1 MNIYNRFR
9 DKVKLPPFWEI
20 TVLSLILVG
29 VNFLFFRNDP
39 GYHNIALNPFLFLL
53 LLTVVRYGM
62 RWGYYA
68 VGISLLY
75 YMLTPPYSLTSF
87 LTRFPEVVLFLS
99 LLLIFGVIQGGYAR
113 KIKTLEEKVQ
123 EEEERYRELNER
135 YEVISFLKENY
146 EKKILTQTTTMAD
159 LYGDAR
165 NMQVLDT
172 VELYNEI
179 HIILQK
185 YVESEKSSL
194 YILEGNSL
202 KLKSCGG
209 YGDKEKPR
217 EEISISES
225 PFDMVF
231 ERKDLVS
238 INETQFKETIISDL
252 PVYSGPLKNSDGEIV
267 GILNVNNISLLNF
280 NRVNKNLFSLICDW
294 SSKAIENALSYKI
307 AEGRRIITTGTQIFK
322 YQYFLMRLEEA
333 YLASKETDTVFVFF
347 LIEIQNWEKV
357 LTEHKKSVLKFV
369 ARIIQQNM
377 REFDVLAHFEKDYEF
392 ALLMTGPSDEEV
404 KLFTDSVRAQVELF
418 ALKPFGDNSALKLKI
433 SYTGDFKSS
442 KNLDEI
448 IFGIRK

>member
-185 YVESEKSSL
+185 YVESEKKQPL
-194 YILEGNSL
+194 HT
-202 KLKSCGG
+202 GG
-209 YGDKEKPR
+209 
-217 EEISISES
+217 
-225 PFDMVF
+225 
-231 ERKDLVS
+231 
-238 INETQFKETIISDL
+238 
-252 PVYSGPLKNSDGEIV
+252 
-267 GILNVNNISLLNF
+267 
-280 NRVNKNLFSLICDW
+280 
-294 SSKAIENALSYKI
+294 
-307 AEGRRIITTGTQIFK
+307 
-322 YQYFLMRLEEA
+322 
-333 YLASKETDTVFVFF
+333 
-347 LIEIQNWEKV
+347 
-357 LTEHKKSVLKFV
+357 
-369 ARIIQQNM
+369 
-377 REFDVLAHFEKDYEF
+377 
-392 ALLMTGPSDEEV
+392 
-404 KLFTDSVRAQVELF
+404 
-418 ALKPFGDNSALKLKI
+418 
-433 SYTGDFKSS
+433 
-442 KNLDEI
+442 
-448 IFGIRK
+448 